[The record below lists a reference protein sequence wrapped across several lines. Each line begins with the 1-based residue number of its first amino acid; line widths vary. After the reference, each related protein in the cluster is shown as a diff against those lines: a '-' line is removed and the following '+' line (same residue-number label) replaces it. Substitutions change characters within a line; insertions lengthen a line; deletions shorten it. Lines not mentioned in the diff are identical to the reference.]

1 MSLIPELFNKAL
13 SSFQNG
19 QFDVATTEITKLLDS
34 APKNA
39 DVLHLAAL
47 NEKAKLNYKDSE
59 KYFRDSLKCS
69 ANQPVVLSNLANLLK
84 TMSKFAEAD
93 KFYLE
98 AIAILPSL
106 REAWLNRGLLAKEML
121 DWKQAKI
128 CLLEALR
135 LQPEPSVSALI
146 LQLYLDTN
154 DLETLN
160 RESSIFQK
168 NYPNLIEGYVYQ
180 SRGLAKQGDATAAR
194 IVLMDGL
201 SKVEQKQRIEHELG
215 LYYYELGKLTE
226 AARYF
231 SMALE
236 TAPYFI
242 DAHRSLNELY
252 FQTGDNKFLESYFD
266 AEKRIPPSEILLHN
280 LAAAQSSS
288 GAIDDGI
295 DTLKNAI
302 SKIGETAFLA
312 HGLGALL
319 ARKDEL
325 EQALPLFERAL
336 EMNPKNL
343 RFILDR
349 VSLAIKMGDE
359 NTCQGLIDRALAI
372 QPYNQETWAYQGVI
386 WRLQRDERYSWL
398 YDYDVFLKSYDL
410 PVPQGFNSISD
421 FMRELNE
428 YLETLHVSTK
438 QPLDQSVVHGTQTM
452 GVLLDDPHPLV
463 TSFKSSL
470 MECVDKYL
478 ATLPKD
484 STHPFLARVADSY
497 AFSGSWSV
505 QLKESGHHSN
515 HVHPLGWLSCC
526 SYVSVADL
534 SSGKDGWIKF
544 GETSLN
550 LGKNEMVSRDIQPI
564 IGRCVFFPSYFWHG
578 TYPIPCDQLR
588 VTIPCDIDPVRFL
601 KPT

>member
-1 MSLIPELFNKAL
+1 MSLIPDLFNKAL
-13 SSFQNG
+13 SSFQSG
-19 QFDVATTEITKLLDS
+19 QFDVATTEVIELLGL

-59 KYFRDSLKCS
+59 RYFRKSLRYSK
-69 ANQPVVLSNLANLLK
+69 NQPVVLSNLANLLK
-84 TMSKFAEAD
+84 IMSKFAEAD
-93 KFYLE
+93 KLYLD
-98 AIAILPSL
+98 AIVIQPSL

-135 LQPEPSVSALI
+135 LKPEPSVFALI

-154 DLETLN
+154 DLEALK

-168 NYPNLIEGYVYQ
+168 NYPNLVEGYVYQ
-180 SRGLAKQGDATAAR
+180 SRGLTKEGDAVAAR
-194 IVLMDGL
+194 IVLMEAL
-201 SKVEQKQRIEHELG
+201 STVEQKQRIEYELG
-215 LYYYELGKLTE
+215 LYYYEFGKVTE
-226 AARYF
+226 AERYF

-236 TAPYFI
+236 TAPHFI

-252 FQTGDNKFLESYFD
+252 FQTGDDRFLESYFD
-266 AEKRIPPSEILLHN
+266 AEKKIPSSEILLHN

-295 DTLKNAI
+295 ETLKNAI
-302 SKIGETAFLA
+302 SKFGDTAFLS

-319 ARKDEL
+319 VRKGEL
-325 EQALPLFERAL
+325 EQALPFFKRAL
-336 EMNPKNL
+336 EIDPKNL

-359 NTCQGLIDRALAI
+359 DTCQGLIDRALAI
-372 QPYNQETWAYQGVI
+372 QPHNQETWAYQGVI

-410 PVPQGFNSISD
+410 PVPQGFDSISD
-421 FMRELNE
+421 FMQELNK
-428 YLETLHVSTK
+428 YLQTLHVSTK
-438 QPLDQSVVHGTQTM
+438 QPLDQSVVDGTQTM
-452 GVLLDDPHPLV
+452 GVLLHDPHPLV
-463 TSFKSSL
+463 ISFKSSL
-470 MECVDKYL
+470 MQCVDQYL
-478 ATLPKD
+478 AALPKD
-484 STHPFLARVADSY
+484 STHPFLCRVADSY

-505 QLKESGHHSN
+505 RLKESGHHSN

-526 SYVSVADL
+526 SYISVADL
-534 SSGKDGWIKF
+534 STSKDGWIKF
-544 GETSLN
+544 GETSLK
-550 LGKNEMVSRDIQPI
+550 LGENEIVSKDIQPI
-564 IGRCVFFPSYFWHG
+564 IGKCVFFPSYFWHG
-578 TYPIPCDQLR
+578 TYPISSDQLR
-588 VTIPCDIDPVRFL
+588 VTIPCDIDPVRYL
-601 KPT
+601 KRV

>member
-1 MSLIPELFNKAL
+1 MSLLPELFNKAL
-13 SSFQNG
+13 SSFQSG
-19 QFDVATTEITKLLDS
+19 QFDVATTEVIKLLGL

-59 KYFRDSLKCS
+59 RYFRKSLRYSK
-69 ANQPVVLSNLANLLK
+69 NQPVVLSNLANLLK
-84 TMSKFAEAD
+84 IMSKFAEAD
-93 KFYLE
+93 KLYLD
-98 AIAILPSL
+98 AIVIQPSL

-135 LQPEPSVSALI
+135 LQPEPSVFVLI

-154 DLETLN
+154 DLETLKI
-160 RESSIFQK
+160 ESSIFQK
-168 NYPNLIEGYVYQ
+168 NYPNLVEGYVYQ
-180 SRGLAKQGDATAAR
+180 SKALTKEGDAVSAR
-194 IVLMDGL
+194 IVLMEAL

-215 LYYYELGKLTE
+215 LYYYELGQLTE
-226 AARYF
+226 AIRYF
-231 SMALE
+231 SLALE
-236 TAPYFI
+236 TAPHFI

-252 FQTGDNKFLESYFD
+252 FQTGDDRFLESYFD
-266 AEKRIPPSEILLHN
+266 AEKKIPPSEILLHN

-295 DTLKNAI
+295 ETLKNAI
-302 SKIGETAFLA
+302 SKVGDTAFLS

-319 ARKDEL
+319 VRKGEL
-325 EQALPLFERAL
+325 EQALPFFERAL
-336 EMNPKNL
+336 EIDPKNL

-349 VSLAIKMGDE
+349 VSLAIKMDDE
-359 NTCQGLIDRALAI
+359 DTCQVLIDRALAI

-410 PVPQGFNSISD
+410 PVPQGFDSISD
-421 FMRELNE
+421 FMQELNK
-428 YLETLHVSTK
+428 YLETLHVSTA

-463 TSFKSSL
+463 ISFRSSL
-470 MECVDKYL
+470 MECVDQYL
-478 ATLPKD
+478 AALPKD
-484 STHPFLARVADSY
+484 STHPFLSRVADSH

-505 QLKESGHHSN
+505 RLKESGHHSN

-526 SYVSVADL
+526 SYISVADL
-534 SSGKDGWIKF
+534 STSKDGWIKF
-544 GETSLN
+544 GETSLK
-550 LGKNEMVSRDIQPI
+550 LGENEIVSKDIQPV
-564 IGRCVFFPSYFWHG
+564 IGKCVFFPSYFWHG
-578 TYPIPCDQLR
+578 TYPISSDQLR
-588 VTIPCDIDPVRFL
+588 VTIPCDIDPVRYL
-601 KPT
+601 KRA

>member
-1 MSLIPELFNKAL
+1 
-13 SSFQNG
+13 
-19 QFDVATTEITKLLDS
+19 
-34 APKNA
+34 
-39 DVLHLAAL
+39 
-47 NEKAKLNYKDSE
+47 
-59 KYFRDSLKCS
+59 
-69 ANQPVVLSNLANLLK
+69 
-84 TMSKFAEAD
+84 MSKFAEAD

-98 AIAILPSL
+98 AIAIRPSL
-106 REAWLNRGLLAKEML
+106 RGAWLNRGLLAKEML

-135 LQPEPSVSALI
+135 LRPEPSVSALI

-168 NYPNLIEGYVYQ
+168 NYPNLVEGYVYQ
-180 SRGLAKQGDATAAR
+180 SRGLAKQGDVTAAR

-215 LYYYELGKLTE
+215 LYYFELGKLTE
-226 AARYF
+226 SARYF
-231 SMALE
+231 RMALE

-252 FQTGDNKFLESYFD
+252 FQTGDDKFLESYFD
-266 AEKRIPPSEILLHN
+266 AEKKIPPSEILLHN

-288 GAIDDGI
+288 GAIEDGI

-302 SKIGETAFLA
+302 LKIGETAFLS

-319 ARKDEL
+319 VRKDEL

-336 EMNPKNL
+336 EIDPKNL

-349 VSLAIKMGDE
+349 VSLAIKMGEE

-372 QPYNQETWAYQGVI
+372 QPYNQETWAYQGLI
-386 WRLQRDERYSWL
+386 WRLQLDERYSWL

-410 PVPQGFNSISD
+410 PVPQGFDSISD
-421 FMRELNE
+421 FMQELNE
-428 YLETLHVSTK
+428 YLETLHFSTK

-463 TSFKSSL
+463 MSFKFSL
-470 MECVDKYL
+470 MECVDHYL

-484 STHPFLARVADSY
+484 STHPFLARVADGY

-550 LGKNEMVSRDIQPI
+550 LGENEMVSRDIQPI

-578 TYPIPCDQLR
+578 TYPVPSDQLR

-601 KPT
+601 RPT